1 LAIVYYCIGS
11 HLLLV
16 FVIVP
21 LDILIWGFLFL
32 TFFNIFVLQKQKH
45 MQLLIISTL
54 IVLSFFAGFTAF
66 LGTIDLLFQLFDK
79 NKKWD

>member
-1 LAIVYYCIGS
+1 
-11 HLLLV
+11 
-16 FVIVP
+16 
-21 LDILIWGFLFL
+21 
-32 TFFNIFVLQKQKH
+32 

-79 NKKWD
+79 NKNWD